1 MDGLNEFQMRGRGP
15 RPKGTTH
22 EWWILE
28 RWTAKEVMIR
38 NGMGG
43 KSVKVKL
50 SELTGWTIANINK
63 CDIGGAFERI
73 YLNGKG

>member
-1 MDGLNEFQMRGRGP
+1 MDGLKDFQAQGRGA
-15 RPKGTTH
+15 RPAGTTH

-28 RWTAKEVMIR
+28 KWNPTEVMIR

-43 KSVKVKL
+43 KSLKVKL
-50 SELTGWTIANINK
+50 SSLTGWTIANINK